1 MFTTVDVGTEYVRIA
16 LTFFILGLGMGLTMA
31 PSTTMV
37 MDSIPEDKAGVGS
50 ATNDASREIGGA
62 LGIAIGGSVLNEIYQ
77 NELIVPEGLED
88 YSPIATESFPAAMR
102 IGGQLLG
109 EGNML
114 GSELIENARLAFM
127 EGMVG
132 SAMVS
137 AGVALITAIL
147 VKLYMP
153 GKAK

>member
-1 MFTTVDVGTEYVRIA
+1 
-16 LTFFILGLGMGLTMA
+16 
-31 PSTTMV
+31 
-37 MDSIPEDKAGVGS
+37 
-50 ATNDASREIGGA
+50 
-62 LGIAIGGSVLNEIYQ
+62 
-77 NELIVPEGLED
+77 
-88 YSPIATESFPAAMR
+88 
-102 IGGQLLG
+102 
-109 EGNML
+109 ML

>member
-1 MFTTVDVGTEYVRIA
+1 
-16 LTFFILGLGMGLTMA
+16 
-31 PSTTMV
+31 PSTTLV

-62 LGIAIGGSVLNEIYQ
+62 LGIAIGGSVLNQIYQ
-77 NELIVPEGLED
+77 DKLVIPED
-88 YSPIATESFPAAMR
+88 MDSYSAILTESFPAAMR
-102 IGGQLLG
+102 MGL
-109 EGNML
+109 EMGNL
-114 GSELIENARLAFM
+114 ELIANARLAFM
-127 EGMVG
+127 DGMVG

-153 GKAK
+153 GKTESN